1 MNPSQKIKFI
11 CENFIKNNKNYS
23 INKPIRI
30 KLSADGTSI
39 SDTKINLVNFTFE
52 LLDDWKYSQKER
64 QVQTNASPKN
74 AKENERTSSV
84 FMIYILGIIIFL

>member
-64 QVQTNASPKN
+64 QVQTNTSPKN